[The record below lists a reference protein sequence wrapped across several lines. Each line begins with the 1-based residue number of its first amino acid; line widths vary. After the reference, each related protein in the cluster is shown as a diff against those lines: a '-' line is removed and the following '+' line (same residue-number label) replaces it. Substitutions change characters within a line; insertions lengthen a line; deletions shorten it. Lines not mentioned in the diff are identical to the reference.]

1 MDHKRVQ
8 VLKVSQTSL
17 PLTNLKVKSDD
28 WNDPSKERENWE
40 LENLSEDKGVFQH
53 GYLGP

>member
-28 WNDPSKERENWE
+28 WNDPNKKRENWE
-40 LENLSEDKGVFQH
+40 LENLFEDNGVFQH